1 MRGMNCTKRA
11 SIAGTAPIAGG
22 MNTSIVGTPTAIGT
36 TTTTIVT
43 AIAIIRSA
51 NFNNDILS

>member
-1 MRGMNCTKRA
+1 MKTG
-11 SIAGTAPIAGG
+11 
-22 MNTSIVGTPTAIGT
+22 IVGTPTAIGT

-51 NFNNDILS
+51 DFHNDILS